1 MILWKLLSIAGGLA
15 FLGLAYWTISPA
27 FRSDGSETSG
37 TDASPLVTPV
47 GTAGPTDPVLV
58 GAGDIASCAQE
69 NDEKTAALLDQVVA
83 TASQDGAESVVF
95 TAGDNAYE
103 SGTLEE
109 YEQCY
114 GPTWG
119 RHKDRT
125 RPATGN
131 HEYAIGQRG
140 RPLPVLRGSSR
151 QSGAGYYSFDLG
163 TWHVIV
169 LDTGDHCQIVAC
181 AVGSAAGTMAPRGP
195 GRQPGLLHRRD
206 LARSALHVRRKH
218 KQRALSTPSLASAL

>member
-1 MILWKLLSIAGGLA
+1 M
-15 FLGLAYWTISPA
+15 
-27 FRSDGSETSG
+27 
-37 TDASPLVTPV
+37 
-47 GTAGPTDPVLV
+47 
-58 GAGDIASCAQE
+58 
-69 NDEKTAALLDQVVA
+69 
-83 TASQDGAESVVF
+83 F

-131 HEYAIGQRG
+131 HEYALGNADGHFQYFG
-140 RPLPVLRGSSR
+140 EAAGNP
-151 QSGAGYYSFDLG
+151 GAGYYSFDLG

-169 LDTGDHCQIVAC
+169 LDTGDHCDIVDC
-181 AVGSAAGTMAPRGP
+181 AVGSAQEQWLREDLAASQAFCTMAIWHDPLFTSG
-195 GRQPGLLHRRD
+195 
-206 LARSALHVRRKH
+206 AEH
-218 KQRALSTPSLASAL
+218 KQRALSSPSMAGALRIRRGCGCEWARTQLRAIRPADP